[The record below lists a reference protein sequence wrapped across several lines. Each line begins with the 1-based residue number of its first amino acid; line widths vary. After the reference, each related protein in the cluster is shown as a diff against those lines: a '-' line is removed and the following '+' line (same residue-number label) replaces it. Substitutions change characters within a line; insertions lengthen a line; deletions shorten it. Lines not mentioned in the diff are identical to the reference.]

1 VLRPIGMATMMVAPP
16 EVQRMM
22 VVAISMTAMVMMMVI
37 SRMRFGI
44 SAKSHKREQSY
55 YCSSHQLC

>member
-1 VLRPIGMATMMVAPP
+1 MPMMVVATP
-16 EVQRMM
+16 EVQMMM
-22 VVAISMTAMVMMMVI
+22 VVAISMTPMVMMIVI

-44 SAKSHKREQSY
+44 SAKGHKREQSY

>member
-1 VLRPIGMATMMVAPP
+1 MATMMVAPP